1 MGGGVVF
8 GRKNPPNSNW
18 PLPKTWPKDIY
29 RFFGAIKHKHP
40 VVVRIWEHL
49 FDSDDHDGDAI
60 GASNDGNGGDDEL
73 GCKTIS
79 FEVSKAA
86 IIVSGN
92 CEAHEATKLASA
104 AKLNSAVLLHIYAL
118 HNAYITNP

>member
-1 MGGGVVF
+1 MFRGHSFGSNLNRNDDDDDDDDDDDGGG
-8 GRKNPPNSNW
+8 
-18 PLPKTWPKDIY
+18 
-29 RFFGAIKHKHP
+29 
-40 VVVRIWEHL
+40 
-49 FDSDDHDGDAI
+49 
-60 GASNDGNGGDDEL
+60 
-73 GCKTIS
+73 KTIS

-104 AKLNSAVLLHIYAL
+104 AKLNSAVLPHIYAL